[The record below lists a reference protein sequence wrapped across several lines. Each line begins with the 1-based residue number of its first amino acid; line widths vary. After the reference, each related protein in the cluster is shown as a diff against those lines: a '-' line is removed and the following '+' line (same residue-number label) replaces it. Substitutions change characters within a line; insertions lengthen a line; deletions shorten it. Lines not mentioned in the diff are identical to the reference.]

1 VLNKE
6 FGKDKLKLKSEFEI
20 PKEITCKGGLMS
32 MSNAEDLEF
41 DVENLRQTLT
51 CTDQKELKYNDLN
64 NDIKSQI
71 VKSVEVFNEFFISL
85 NKVYD
90 FEDNFGISQKSISIF
105 KSNIN
110 SHLRDF
116 LEEGIDFNSKL
127 DESNS
132 DEKIIRDSMFFYPII
147 GTINNLST
155 KLSELN
161 SDDQ

>member
-1 VLNKE
+1 
-6 FGKDKLKLKSEFEI
+6 
-20 PKEITCKGGLMS
+20 
-32 MSNAEDLEF
+32 
-41 DVENLRQTLT
+41 
-51 CTDQKELKYNDLN
+51 LKYNDLN